1 MLKTIKILII
11 AFIISLFSFNYVQ
24 AMDIDME
31 LSNTTENNETVTNTT
46 QTDYLSQT
54 TLNDDYSV
62 SLSSMPES
70 ELGFGNILNI
80 ILIVIGILQIL
91 LGIAIMI
98 RLK

>member
-11 AFIISLFSFNYVQ
+11 AFIISLFSFSYVQ
-24 AMDIDME
+24 AMNINMD

-91 LGIAIMI
+91 LGIAILI

>member
-98 RLK
+98 ILK

>member
-11 AFIISLFSFNYVQ
+11 AFIISLFSFSYVQ
-24 AMDIDME
+24 AMDINMD

-80 ILIVIGILQIL
+80 ILIVIGILHIL
-91 LGIAIMI
+91 LGIAILI